1 MSYLDQNISPV
12 KQAIYIL
19 SGAMF
24 FMLGGFAL
32 SKAGIMTPNRL
43 FPWEVAT
50 GASFLFGIFNSVM
63 SLNAK
68 DFVKYWSASI
78 YSFLGLALV
87 NGLAAWGISGVAI
100 GDAESFKFIYLVVT
114 FGFLVFISMVNIM
127 KKIIE
132 FAQKEEWNSP
142 RTRK

>member
-1 MSYLDQNISPV
+1 MAFLDQNINPP
-12 KQAIYIL
+12 KQALYIL
-19 SGAMF
+19 AGAMF
-24 FMLGGFAL
+24 FMLGGMAL
-32 SKAGIMTPNRL
+32 SKMDILTPNKL

-50 GASFLFGIFNSVM
+50 GASLLFGIFNSVM

-68 DFVKYWSASI
+68 SFAKYWGASI

-100 GDAESFKFIYLVVT
+100 NDAESFKFIYLVVT